1 MKVFKFGGASVK
13 DAAAVRNIASI
24 LQNYAPK
31 QLVVVVSAMG
41 KTTNALEKVLQAWF
55 SNDETLHQLVNDVIS
70 YHQQIIAELFPD
82 KNHPV
87 HFKTD
92 LLFGELEG
100 HICTPPSPN
109 FDFEYDQIVSL
120 GEMISTTIISEY
132 LLSQGFNCKWFDVR
146 ELIRTDETW
155 RDAKINWP
163 VTSEQVKNHIAS
175 FLESESPEPHIA
187 LTQGFIGATENG
199 HTTTLGR
206 EGSDYTAAILS
217 HVLNAAEMTVWKD
230 VPGVLNADPKY
241 FENTSLISHISYR
254 EAIELTY
261 YGASV
266 IHPKTIK
273 PLQNK
278 GIPMRVRS
286 FLSPAAP
293 GTTINA
299 ATSEDDAIP
308 GIILKSNQ
316 VLLSFSPRD
325 FSFIA
330 EDNLSQIFSAL
341 AACGIR
347 VNMMQVSAI
356 TFSIC
361 MDEND
366 RKMDKLTELL
376 GEKFAY
382 RYNNGLQLITIRHYD
397 QVTINRLL
405 AGRQL
410 LVEQRSRQTAQFVVK
425 AQV

>member
-13 DAAAVRNIASI
+13 DAAAVKNIASI
-24 LQNYAPK
+24 LRNYATK

-55 SNDETLHQLVNDVIS
+55 SNDEAVQQYVNEVIA
-70 YHQQIIAELFPD
+70 YHQQIIGELFPD
-82 KNHPV
+82 KNNPV
-87 HFKTD
+87 YFKTD

-100 HICTPPSPN
+100 HLCSPPSPN
-109 FDFEYDQIVSL
+109 FDYEYDQVVSF
-120 GEMISTTIISEY
+120 GELISTAIVSEY
-132 LLSQGFNCKWFDVR
+132 LVAQGFNCQWFDVR
-146 ELIRTDETW
+146 ELIQTDDTW
-155 RDAKINWP
+155 RDANINWAE
-163 VTSEQVKNHIAS
+163 TSQQVSNLLAP
-175 FLESESPEPHIA
+175 FLENEGLEPRIA
-187 LTQGFIGATENG
+187 LTQGFIGASVTG

-206 EGSDYTAAILS
+206 EGSDYSAAILS

-241 FENTSLISHISYR
+241 FENTTLISHISYR

-278 GIPMRVRS
+278 NIPLRVRS

-293 GTTINA
+293 GTIINA
-299 ATSEDDAIP
+299 TTSEDDAIP

-316 VLLSFSPRD
+316 VLLSFSPKD

-341 AACGIR
+341 ADCGIR

-356 TFSIC
+356 SFSIC
-361 MDEND
+361 MDENE
-366 RKMDKLTELL
+366 RKMDKLTALL

-397 QVTINRLL
+397 QVTINRVL